1 MRVLTYSGVEKLA
14 RALEADPRAGTGKT
28 IQQLCDDLELEFFE
42 LGLELDPDA
51 KRGLLSVDVS
61 KVKFSSLALLVR
73 KSVGPID
80 YSIARDG
87 RFWLSLIF
95 GPLGRLAELP
105 KTGKDDEL
113 LSWINTHWYSQST
126 RALFRNHGIS
136 KYWWAYELLSRQGD
150 LAVED
155 ALELFDGQQDLRT
168 QIMDRTSINSNSR
181 LIGKI
186 LLLLKGELE
195 NGWVYDR
202 DAVRMF
208 FRYLNFDLGRRE
220 LEVLAGNQLS
230 SILTNTWTLAKEEA
244 QRAKKSNARETE
256 TES

>member
-14 RALEADPRAGTGKT
+14 HALEVDPRVATGKA
-28 IQQLCDDLELEFFE
+28 IQQLCDDLGLEFFE

-51 KRGLLSVDVS
+51 KRGLLSIDVS
-61 KVKFSSLALLVR
+61 KAKFSNLALLVR
-73 KSVGPID
+73 KAIGPID

-87 RFWLSLIF
+87 RFWLSLVF
-95 GPLGRLAELP
+95 GPLGKLAELP
-105 KTGKDDEL
+105 KTGKDHEL

-126 RALFRNHGIS
+126 RALFRNHAIS
-136 KYWWAYELLSRQGD
+136 KHWWAYELLSRQGD

-195 NGWVYDR
+195 DGWSYDR
-202 DAVRMF
+202 DSVRLLF
-208 FRYLNFDLGRRE
+208 NYLNFDLGRRE
-220 LEVLAGNQLS
+220 LEVLTGDKISTVLQRTWASAKDDAGKSRKNK
-230 SILTNTWTLAKEEA
+230 AEEA
-244 QRAKKSNARETE
+244 KPGL
-256 TES
+256 